1 MAKNEGYKNR
11 RNDLVFKTLVCV
23 GPYDRRKGKE
33 RKGKKRKRHCHYKS
47 VEMQGREK

>member
-23 GPYDRRKGKE
+23 GPYDRTKGKE
-33 RKGKKRKRHCHYKS
+33 RKGKERKK
-47 VEMQGREK
+47 EKKALPL

>member
-23 GPYDRRKGKE
+23 GPYDRTKGKERKGKE
-33 RKGKKRKRHCHYKS
+33 RKGKERKK
-47 VEMQGREK
+47 EKKALPL